1 MWTESSLS
9 HWSSREVP
17 ALSLIGMWRAKFG
30 TFQYVILSKF
40 SVAICFIWGLVWGIC
55 FLISKRVIIIIVQ
68 NVLFEID
75 NICDC
80 TVEYLNKVKGSTD
93 VAIITKSSAVF
104 S

>member
-1 MWTESSLS
+1 M
-9 HWSSREVP
+9 EVGKIKP
-17 ALSLIGMWRAKFG
+17 NQWVR
-30 TFQYVILSKF
+30 QNVIF
-40 SVAICFIWGLVWGIC
+40 S
-55 FLISKRVIIIIVQ
+55 
-68 NVLFEID
+68 VLFEID